1 MKKILVCDA
10 LDPEAFSELEAV
22 PEFEVTLKTGMDEP
36 ALMQAIP
43 GYHAAVVRSA
53 TKITKNVIAASD
65 SLEIIVRAGIGLD
78 NIDVA
83 AAKAKGIE
91 VANTP
96 SATTISVAEHTFG
109 LMLGAVRQH
118 GPANLS
124 IKAHKWEKK
133 KFKGTE
139 LYKKTLGIIGSGRI
153 GLAVAERALAFGMKV
168 LAFDIIAIETESE
181 IRQVPMGELLR
192 EADVIS
198 LHLPLSESTR
208 HMISDEQF
216 AKMKDGVILV
226 NAARGGV
233 VDEDALL
240 RALESGKVRAAAIDV
255 FEIEPATNY
264 GLIDHPKVMATPHIG
279 AAAEEGQKRA
289 GLEVV
294 RVLREKYSCSV

>member
-10 LDPEAFSELEAV
+10 LDPEALSELEAV
-22 PEFEVTLKTGMDEP
+22 PEFETTLKTGMDEP

-83 AAKAKGIE
+83 AAKAKGIQ

-124 IKAHKWEKK
+124 LKAHKWEKK

-139 LYKKTLGIIGSGRI
+139 LYEKTLGIIGGGRI

-168 LAFDIIAIETESE
+168 LAFDIVAIETASE
-181 IRQVPMGELLR
+181 IRQVPMDELLR
-192 EADVIS
+192 EADIIS
-198 LHLPLSESTR
+198 LHLPLSDSTR

-233 VDEDALL
+233 VDEDALM
-240 RALESGKVRAAAIDV
+240 RALDSGKVRAAAIDV
-255 FEIEPATNY
+255 FEVEPATNY
-264 GLIDHPKVMATPHIG
+264 ALIDHPNVLATPHIG

-294 RVLREKYSCSV
+294 RVLREKYSCSL